1 MTNKKHKNSIG
12 LDDFILRQLDDKAT
26 IKEFLNAGLQTYLE
40 DGNFDA
46 FMHSLELVIKAR
58 QSVKSFSEETNL
70 NRANLYDMFKGKKS
84 PQFKT
89 ILKILAK
96 LGYTLKVA

>member
-12 LDDFILRQLDDKAT
+12 LNDFILRQLDDKAM
-26 IKEFLNAGLQTYLE
+26 IKEFLNAGLMTYIE
-40 DGNFDA
+40 DGNFDE
-46 FMHSLELVIKAR
+46 FLHSLQIVIKAR
-58 QSVKSFSEETNL
+58 QSIKSFSEETNL

>member
-1 MTNKKHKNSIG
+1 MTNKKHKHSIG
-12 LDDFILRQLDDKAT
+12 LDDFILRQLDDKAM
-26 IKEFLNAGLQTYLE
+26 IKEFLNAGLKTYLE
-40 DGNFDA
+40 DGNFDE
-46 FMHSLELVIKAR
+46 FLHSLEIVIKAR
-58 QSVKSFSEETNL
+58 QSIKSFSEETNL